1 MMKLSAMMRSGFFTK
16 TEEVRNSGYAQ
27 KAKAPLHAALFF
39 VGRHEVLVGE
49 DRCVQDVR
57 TDDPARP
64 AQGFLL
70 DLPLID
76 GDCCGHLP
84 LMARW
89 AGVFAWT
96 PLAHILWM
104 SHQVTVVHE
113 E

>member
-84 LMARW
+84 SSGSLGWRLCVDA
-89 AGVFAWT
+89 
-96 PLAHILWM
+96 PCPH
-104 SHQVTVVHE
+104 TVDEPPGHCCS
-113 E
+113 